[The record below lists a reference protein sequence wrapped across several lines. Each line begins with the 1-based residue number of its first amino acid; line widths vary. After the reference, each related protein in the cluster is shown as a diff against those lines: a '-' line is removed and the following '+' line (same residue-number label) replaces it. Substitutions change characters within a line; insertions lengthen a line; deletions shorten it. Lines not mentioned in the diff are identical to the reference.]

1 LLAPVADKQ
10 PLIESLAQA
19 LRAEDQQRDLYF
31 NQISSSE
38 NLTFPIQ
45 FWLVNEQRSWLIL
58 KLAIAQR
65 AFGLTLVPEW
75 EAEQAALAEELTLIT
90 DTLQTVLLKLAQAQ
104 PEPLDQ
110 FTQRIAILRWLA
122 LQTEIGL
129 YPQRAEEIG
138 ERLRVAQDELA
149 QMGTTAALA
158 VSYHAD
164 AIPPGYR
171 IDSQR

>member
-1 LLAPVADKQ
+1 
-10 PLIESLAQA
+10 
-19 LRAEDQQRDLYF
+19 
-31 NQISSSE
+31 
-38 NLTFPIQ
+38 
-45 FWLVNEQRSWLIL
+45 
-58 KLAIAQR
+58 
-65 AFGLTLVPEW
+65 
-75 EAEQAALAEELTLIT
+75 
-90 DTLQTVLLKLAQAQ
+90 LQTVLLKLAQAQ